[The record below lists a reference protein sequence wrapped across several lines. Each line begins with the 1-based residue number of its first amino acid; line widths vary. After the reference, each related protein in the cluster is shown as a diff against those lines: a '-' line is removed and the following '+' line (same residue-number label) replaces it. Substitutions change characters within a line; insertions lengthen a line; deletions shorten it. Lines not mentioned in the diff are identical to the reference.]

1 MTLSNLYLAAAD
13 KLRHKG
19 LLPDS
24 RGATLAMCAAELGQS
39 APTGERALLEKFLT
53 TIEKKINKFDRPE
66 YKLSPALRIASQR
79 AAKEQTVL
87 MGVGGW

>member
-19 LLPDS
+19 MLPDS
-24 RGATLAMCAAELGQS
+24 RSATLAMCSHELGGF

-53 TIEKKINKFDRPE
+53 HVEKRINRFDRPA
-66 YKLSPALRIASQR
+66 YKLSPAMRIAAER

>member
-13 KLRHKG
+13 KLRTKG
-19 LLPDS
+19 FMPDS
-24 RGATLAMCAAELGQS
+24 RGATLALCAHDLGGL
-39 APTGERALLEKFLT
+39 APTGERALLEKYLT
-53 TIEKKINKFDRPE
+53 YIDKKIDRFDRPA
-66 YKLSPALRIASQR
+66 YRLSPAMRIAAER

>member
-13 KLRHKG
+13 RLRTKG
-19 LLPDS
+19 FMPDS
-24 RGATLAMCAAELGQS
+24 RGATLAMCAHDLGGL

-53 TIEKKINKFDRPE
+53 HVEKKIDRFDRPA
-66 YKLSPALRIASQR
+66 YRLSLAMRIAAAR

-87 MGVGGW
+87 IGVGGW

>member
-24 RGATLAMCAAELGQS
+24 RSATLSMCAHDLSGI
-39 APTGERALLEKFLT
+39 APTGERALLEKYLT
-53 TIEKKINKFDRPE
+53 HVEKKIDRFDRPA
-66 YKLSPALRIASQR
+66 YRLSPAMRIAAER

>member
-13 KLRHKG
+13 RLRTKG
-19 LLPDS
+19 FMPDS
-24 RGATLAMCAAELGQS
+24 RGATLAMCAHDLGGL

-53 TIEKKINKFDRPE
+53 HVEKKIDRFDRPA
-66 YKLSPALRIASQR
+66 YRLSPAMRIAAAR

-87 MGVGGW
+87 IGVGGW

>member
-1 MTLSNLYLAAAD
+1 MTLSNLYLAAAA

-24 RGATLAMCAAELGQS
+24 RDATLAMCAHDLGGL

-53 TIEKKINKFDRPE
+53 HVEKRIDKFDKPA
-66 YKLSPALRIASQR
+66 YTLSPALRIAAQR
-79 AAKEQTVL
+79 AAKEQVVL

>member
-1 MTLSNLYLAAAD
+1 MKLTNLYLAAAD

-24 RGATLAMCAAELGQS
+24 RGATLAMCAHDLAGL
-39 APTGERALLEKFLT
+39 APVGERALLEKFLT
-53 TIEKKINKFDRPE
+53 HVEKKIDRFDRPA
-66 YKLSPALRIASQR
+66 YRLSPAMRIAAQR

>member
-1 MTLSNLYLAAAD
+1 MTLSNLYLAAAE

-24 RGATLAMCAAELGQS
+24 RGSTLAMCAHDLGGL
-39 APTGERALLEKFLT
+39 APVGERALLQKFLT
-53 TIEKKINKFDRPE
+53 HIEKRIDKFAQ
-66 YKLSPALRIASQR
+66 PAYRLQPAMRI
-79 AAKEQTVL
+79 AAKEQPVL

>member
-1 MTLSNLYLAAAD
+1 MTLSNLYLAAAA

-24 RGATLAMCAAELGQS
+24 RGATLAMCAHDLGGL
-39 APTGERALLEKFLT
+39 APIGERALLEKFLT
-53 TIEKKINKFDRPE
+53 HVEKRIDKFDKPAYRLP
-66 YKLSPALRIASQR
+66 PALRIAAAR
-79 AAKEQTVL
+79 AAKEQVVL

>member
-24 RGATLAMCAAELGQS
+24 RGSTLAMCAHDLGGLAQD
-39 APTGERALLEKFLT
+39 GERALLQKFLT
-53 TIEKKINKFDRPE
+53 HVEKKIDRFDRPA
-66 YKLSPALRIASQR
+66 YSLSPAMRIAAKR
-79 AAKEQTVL
+79 AADHQGVL

>member
-13 KLRHKG
+13 KLRGKG
-19 LLPDS
+19 FMPDS
-24 RGATLAMCAAELGQS
+24 RPATLTMCAESLGGL

-53 TIEKKINKFDRPE
+53 YVEKRIDKFAQPE
-66 YKLSPALRIASQR
+66 YKLSPAMRIAAAR
-79 AAKEQTVL
+79 AEREQVVL

>member
-24 RGATLAMCAAELGQS
+24 RPATLTMCASELGRS

-53 TIEKKINKFDRPE
+53 QVEKRIDKSNR
-66 YKLSPALRIASQR
+66 ALRELKARISGNSDIT
-79 AAKEQTVL
+79 KKYLEDVI
-87 MGVGGW
+87 

>member
-24 RGATLAMCAAELGQS
+24 RGATLAMCAHDLGGL
-39 APTGERALLEKFLT
+39 APVGERALLEKFLT
-53 TIEKKINKFDRPE
+53 HIEKRIDKFAQPE
-66 YKLSPALRIASQR
+66 YRLPPAMRIAAKR
-79 AAKEQTVL
+79 AAAHQGVL